1 MVMLAM
7 ISTTPAMNASVAT
20 PMAMRR
26 PHPLDDG
33 PRLLIP
39 VAPVDTGT
47 ASPPDLVGTRT
58 RPVTWCV

>member
-1 MVMLAM
+1 
-7 ISTTPAMNASVAT
+7 MNASVAT

-58 RPVTWCV
+58 RPVTWCG